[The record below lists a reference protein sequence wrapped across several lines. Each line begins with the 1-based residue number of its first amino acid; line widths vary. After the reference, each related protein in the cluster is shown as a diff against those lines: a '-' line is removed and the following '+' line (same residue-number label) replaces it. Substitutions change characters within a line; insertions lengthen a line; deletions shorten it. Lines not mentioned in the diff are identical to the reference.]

1 MAKISDKHGNVYYET
16 ARFRGMVDRSN
27 GYASC
32 FHTKD
37 PIANIWTVGPEYS
50 YPAGSTYGAT
60 ASYGAMADY
69 QTYGPTGLAITV
81 DHTCDGPP
89 VA

>member
-16 ARFRGMVDRSN
+16 ARFRTMVDRSN
-27 GYASC
+27 GYAQC
-32 FHTKD
+32 FHLKD
-37 PIANIWTVGPEYS
+37 PTANIWTVGPEYTN
-50 YPAGSTYGAT
+50 ADGSTG
-60 ASYGAMADY
+60 SYGAMANYETFDPSG
-69 QTYGPTGLAITV
+69 TAITV

>member
-1 MAKISDKHGNVYYET
+1 MAKITDHHGNMYFET

-27 GYASC
+27 GYAQC

-37 PIANIWTVGPEYS
+37 PTANIWTVGPEFS
-50 YPAGSTYGAT
+50 FTDGSTG
-60 ASYGAMADY
+60 SYGAMANYALLDPSGA
-69 QTYGPTGLAITV
+69 TVTV

-89 VA
+89 IQ